1 MKSEDDSGAEQELI
15 ALKQQLEKKEK
26 IIQALKDRVKHS
38 IQRSGDAYAIF
49 EQNIVLQDLVEQQ
62 TKNLHEAAYKAEAGS
77 KAKSDFLAQ
86 MSHEIRTPLNIITGM
101 SHLLLRTELSSKQ
114 KKFILNIQ
122 NASRSL
128 LSIINDVLDVSKIE
142 AGKMELENI
151 EFAMS
156 KVIDGLSS
164 VFGVRT
170 EKKQVEVL
178 YSVDPTIPKSLLG
191 DPLRLG
197 QVLSNLCSNAIKFTE
212 KGQIIVRAKVK
223 NKNSE
228 QVEIEFSVQDTGI
241 GIDKEQAEK
250 LFHPFSQADD
260 YITRQ
265 YGGTGLGLSICK
277 FLVAQMQGEIWL
289 ESEENIGST
298 FFFTAI
304 FHRANEHSSS
314 VDIDKNIN
322 TVTFTR
328 DFLVLVVDDNQLNL
342 EIISEMLKDME
353 LKVYQAQSGSE
364 AIELVEK
371 NNFDLVLMDI
381 QMPKMDGLEATRTIR
396 KNERLNSLP
405 IIAMTAHAMEH
416 DTDKSIEAGMQIH
429 LTKPIDPMMLKKTLI
444 KILTEIHGQDI
455 YTSHDTAGELTNS

>member
-1 MKSEDDSGAEQELI
+1 MKPEGDLGAEQELI

-62 TKNLHEAAYKAEAGS
+62 TKNLHEATHKAESGS

-101 SHLLLRTELSSKQ
+101 AHLLLRTELTSKQ

-128 LSIINDVLDVSKIE
+128 LSIISDVLDVSKIE

-151 EFAMS
+151 EFSMS

-197 QVLSNLCSNAIKFTE
+197 QVLTNLCSNAIKFTE
-212 KGQIIVRAKVK
+212 KGQIIVRAKVQ
-223 NKNSE
+223 NKNAE

-250 LFHPFSQADD
+250 LFQPFSQADD

-277 FLVAQMQGEIWL
+277 FLVAQMNGKIWL

-298 FFFTAI
+298 FFFTAT

-314 VDIDKNIN
+314 VDIGRDIN

-342 EIISEMLKDME
+342 EIISEMLEDME
-353 LKVYQAQSGSE
+353 LKVYQAQSGIE
-364 AIELVEK
+364 AIELLAK
-371 NNFDLVLMDI
+371 KDYDLVLMDI
-381 QMPKMDGLEATRTIR
+381 QMPKMDGLEATRRIR
-396 KNERLNSLP
+396 KVDRLKSLP

-416 DTDKSIEAGMQIH
+416 DAEKSIEAGMQVH

-444 KILTEIHGQDI
+444 KILTEIHGENI
-455 YTSHDTAGELTNS
+455 YTSNDMTGDL